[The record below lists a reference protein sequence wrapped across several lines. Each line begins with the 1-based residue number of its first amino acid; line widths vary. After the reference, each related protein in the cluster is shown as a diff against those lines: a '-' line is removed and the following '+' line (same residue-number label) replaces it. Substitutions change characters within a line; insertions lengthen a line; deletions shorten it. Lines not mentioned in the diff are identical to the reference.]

1 MRMSSRTMMFGNA
14 GSLDAMLAA
23 LRTKT
28 QQAIDKA
35 NSTASFSA
43 TLAALQAKDETTVTE
58 TKSTAGMT
66 MEEYQEYIWE
76 KIDTFPFH
84 PTRPFDEQAIKI
96 SEKCWDR
103 MKDDPEYE
111 EKMMNI
117 IKDGRQYPDPFFG
130 MGSSGAYWVLEFDGG
145 EGCWSHGFSKDFG
158 GSKAGVSSRFD
169 AESEGGFWSSRRKR
183 REQQKQA
190 EQHYLEQKQQMALEN
205 QHVHMAR
212 LMAQDK
218 FDEAAFVTCAG
229 VPASSL
235 LAGIGG
241 GIGTEL

>member
-1 MRMSSRTMMFGNA
+1 MNEAKMLCAAAHGLNVAKALLPAQSAKARRTSNHASFMETLVTVRTRTETV
-14 GSLDAMLAA
+14 SVSV
-23 LRTKT
+23 TKT
-28 QQAIDKA
+28 
-35 NSTASFSA
+35 TA
-43 TLAALQAKDETTVTE
+43 E
-58 TKSTAGMT
+58 MT
-66 MEEYQEYIWE
+66 MEEYQDYIWN
-76 KIDTFPFH
+76 KIDSFPFSS
-84 PTRPFDEQAIKI
+84 TRPFDEQTIKI